1 MDAYE
6 CPVCYE
12 SCYHHP
18 ERKLFHSDICKHRI
32 CGTCLNLHFG
42 AGRAGEDKTAG
53 GRAAGG
59 GGGVSSN
66 ERRGFCPVCRA
77 PSTRSNYR
85 ETDPDMEIF
94 EIEKEVRKRVESM

>member
-42 AGRAGEDKTAG
+42 VGRGDDGAG
-53 GRAAGG
+53 GKGATRGG
-59 GGGVSSN
+59 GSTTGS
-66 ERRGFCPVCRA
+66 ERRGFCPVCRTA
-77 PSTRSNYR
+77 LTRSNYK